1 MPPYMQ
7 CSLKPNP
14 RRRKENS
21 MPFDAKQVTEDL
33 VHWLC
38 DIFAANGKDCKAVV
52 GLSGG
57 KDSTLVAALCV
68 QALGKERVVGVLM
81 PNGVQQDIEDA
92 RAVARHL
99 GITSYEINIQAAYK
113 GVLEEVSHHLCASDQ
128 TKINLAPRLR
138 MATLYAVAQSV
149 NGRVMNTSNLSEAWV
164 GYSTRYG
171 DGAGDFAPLL
181 HLTVTE
187 LKQIG
192 RELNLPLYLV
202 DKTPSDGLSGKT
214 DEDKLGFTYTVL
226 DEYIRTGV
234 CNDPVSKE
242 RIDRLHAQN
251 RFKQLPMPSFP
262 YACD

>member
-1 MPPYMQ
+1 
-7 CSLKPNP
+7 
-14 RRRKENS
+14 
-21 MPFDAKQVTEDL
+21 MPFNAKQVKQEL
-33 VHWLC
+33 VRWLQHT
-38 DIFAANGKDCKAVV
+38 FAANGNECKAVI

-81 PNGVQQDIEDA
+81 PNGTQQDIEDA

-99 GITSYEINIQAAYK
+99 AITSYEINIQPAYQ
-113 GVLEEVSHHLCASDQ
+113 GILNEVSLHLAATEQ

-149 NGRVMNTSNLSEAWV
+149 NGRVVNTSNLSEAWV

-192 RELNLPLYLV
+192 RELDLPLYLV
-202 DKTPSDGLSGKT
+202 DKTPSDGLSGKS
-214 DEDKLGFTYTVL
+214 DEEKLGFTYAVL
-226 DEYIRTGV
+226 DEYIRTGK
-234 CNDPVSKE
+234 CKDLIAKE

-262 YACD
+262 YAGN